1 MRSFLSVTGIMV
13 SISLLVAPAAAAPL
27 GAALTKDFAAQN
39 QTGSESLATQIQYRR
54 GYRGGYRGGYRDHD
68 RGDDGA
74 GVAAGILGG
83 LMLGAII
90 ANESQRNRGSGYCA
104 QRYRSYDPGSGT
116 YLGYDGYR
124 HRCQ

>member
-54 GYRGGYRGGYRDHD
+54 GYRGGYRDHD
-68 RGDDGA
+68 RSDDGA

>member
-1 MRSFLSVTGIMV
+1 MRLSLSVTGILV

-27 GAALTKDFAAQN
+27 GAALTKDIAAQN

-54 GYRGGYRGGYRDHD
+54 GYRGGYRGDD